1 MCQHEDCTKSARSSK
16 TPFCIT
22 HGGGSRCQHEGCAKS
37 AIYKTLFCKAHGG
50 GDRCQYEGCT
60 KSAMGKTP
68 FCIEHGGGIR
78 CQHKGCIK
86 SAQGKTP
93 FCIAHGGGNRCEAV
107 CCKYLEKP
115 TVATQKHPVSGIRI
129 CTFAA
134 RVLAAQALYNDGDV
148 AKYKDW
154 MKHFGFKKD
163 LVMRA
168 EHAFYFM
175 LVQEVP
181 ELAQMIRALDQSVS
195 SALEGKAKQS
205 TDPRPD
211 YLHYNPAV
219 NMALYGEF
227 DEHDNHEDDD
237 IRLRRITDQVG
248 CGFARTYVFRVR
260 AHLDDPSRA
269 LFVRKIHKTHHT
281 YYSATVRG
289 KEVVQKVAQHV
300 RECLA
305 LMSLQIPPTEENNKV
320 VFA

>member
-1 MCQHEDCTKSARSSK
+1 
-16 TPFCIT
+16 
-22 HGGGSRCQHEGCAKS
+22 
-37 AIYKTLFCKAHGG
+37 
-50 GDRCQYEGCT
+50 
-60 KSAMGKTP
+60 
-68 FCIEHGGGIR
+68 
-78 CQHKGCIK
+78 
-86 SAQGKTP
+86 
-93 FCIAHGGGNRCEAV
+93 
-107 CCKYLEKP
+107 
-115 TVATQKHPVSGIRI
+115 VATKKHPVSGTNI

-134 RVLAAQALYNDGDV
+134 RVLVTHALYNDGDV

-163 LVMRA
+163 LVLRA

-181 ELAQMIRALDQSVS
+181 ELAQMVRALDQSVA

-237 IRLRRITDQVG
+237 NRLRRITDQVG
-248 CGFARTYVFRVR
+248 CGLARTYVFRIK
-260 AHLDDPSRA
+260 AHLEDPQRA
-269 LFVRKIHKTHHT
+269 LFVRKVHHKHHA
-281 YYSATVRG
+281 YYTATDRG

-320 VFA
+320 IFA